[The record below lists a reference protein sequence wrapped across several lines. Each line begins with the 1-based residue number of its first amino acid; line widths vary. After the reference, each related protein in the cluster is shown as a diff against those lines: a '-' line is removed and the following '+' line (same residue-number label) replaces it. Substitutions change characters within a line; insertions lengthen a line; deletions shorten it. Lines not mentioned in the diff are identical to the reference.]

1 MLNRVKFH
9 TSQFVRYDNEPQEDV
24 FEQLIREGD
33 ERMAQKEGHNPSDLA
48 ISNGSQTQ
56 DDKDPPNH
64 SSQTLTARPALS
76 DEQKQRMLKN
86 RELAEEKRKQRQV
99 EKSQTLLA
107 EDSRIEDEDK

>member
-9 TSQFVRYDNEPQEDV
+9 ISQFVRYDNEPQEDV

-56 DDKDPPNH
+56 DNQDPSNY
-64 SSQTLTARPALS
+64 SSQTVTTKPALS
-76 DEQKQRMLKN
+76 EEQKQRMLKN
-86 RELAEEKRKQRQV
+86 RELAEEKRRQRQA
-99 EKSQTLLA
+99 EKSQSLLA
-107 EDSRIEDEDK
+107 EDSRIEDED